1 MDVENVISQR
11 HTARIV
17 GILFIIGTVAGVSS
31 FIGLQPQNTPNFLV
45 TISENAFQV
54 RLGSLA
60 VMVMGI
66 AIAPIPVFL
75 YPILRKQ
82 NESLAMGYIVFRTLE
97 VVTYIL
103 ISVSWL
109 MLLSISQNYVAAGMP
124 DMDYYY
130 TLGSLVK
137 EVSNGVDPIL
147 VVIFSIS
154 ALIVNHLFYKSK
166 LIPRW
171 LSGWG
176 LIGGTLHLFEGL
188 MNLLGYPITSIPIYL
203 PIAIQEMVYAVWL
216 IIKGFNQDAI
226 PMEINVEK
234 K

>member
-1 MDVENVISQR
+1 MISHRQ
-11 HTARIV
+11 TARIV

-31 FIGLQPQNTPNFLV
+31 FIGLQPQNTPNFLIKV
-45 TISENAFQV
+45 SENAFQV
-54 RLGSLA
+54 RAGALA

-75 YPILRKQ
+75 YPILRRQ
-82 NESLAMGYIVFRTLE
+82 NESLAIGYIVFRSLE

-103 ISVSWL
+103 ISLSWL
-109 MLLSISQNYVAAGMP
+109 LLLSLSQNYVAAGNP
-124 DMDYYY
+124 DVDYYY
-130 TLGSLVK
+130 TIGSLVK
-137 EVSNGVDPIL
+137 EVSSVVDPLL
-147 VVIFSIS
+147 VIIFSIS
-154 ALIVNHLFYKSK
+154 ALIVNYLFYNSK
-166 LIPRW
+166 LIPKW

-176 LIGGTLHLFEGL
+176 LMGGVLHLFEGL

-226 PMEINVEK
+226 SMEINVE
-234 K
+234 